1 VSVSAFE
8 ALDGDLSAALSE
20 MFAEPAQLHPRLS
33 GQYAER
39 AIDPDRL
46 DATLH
51 GIFSARPAQD
61 DLRGQARGGQM
72 SGTTKLAST
81 SAEFWIA
88 KAQVAAL
95 AALPTKGDTIMLTS
109 RTGSPLYAISLVQHT
124 DMGDLNLILV
134 REDQSL

>member
-1 VSVSAFE
+1 
-8 ALDGDLSAALSE
+8 
-20 MFAEPAQLHPRLS
+20 
-33 GQYAER
+33 
-39 AIDPDRL
+39 
-46 DATLH
+46 
-51 GIFSARPAQD
+51 
-61 DLRGQARGGQM
+61 M

-109 RTGSPLYAISLVQHT
+109 RTGSPLYAISSVQHT